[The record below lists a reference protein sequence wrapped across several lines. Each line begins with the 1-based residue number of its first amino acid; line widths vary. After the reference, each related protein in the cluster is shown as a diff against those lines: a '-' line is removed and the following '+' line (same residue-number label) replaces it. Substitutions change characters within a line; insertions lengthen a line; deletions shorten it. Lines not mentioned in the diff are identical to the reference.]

1 MSINL
6 KEIGKIQ
13 MKKLILKTK
22 IVLVFLSLFIEELEL
37 NQTKRKKSN
46 KKGKIDNSEKIM
58 VFQK

>member
-1 MSINL
+1 
-6 KEIGKIQ
+6 